1 MRKATREFL
10 KKLKLISKDAMFVN
24 VLHTEFSEARPQ
36 NCYTNM
42 MLFLKQNEQFYL
54 RSGWLVGEYM
64 GENGTAIM
72 PHYWVYDG
80 DTNTDYDVTPVL
92 GGQKY
97 EYILDLEISNHVDKK
112 SMIAVPA
119 AMKLT
124 GDSELLIRVAEDK
137 YVKTDTVDY
146 GKLFEVAAQAGE

>member
-1 MRKATREFL
+1 
-10 KKLKLISKDAMFVN
+10 
-24 VLHTEFSEARPQ
+24 
-36 NCYTNM
+36 M

-80 DTNTDYDVTPVL
+80 DTNADYDVTPVL